1 MSWAAVHYHFEVIH
15 AHYRRM
21 EIHERDLR
29 SGILSVELVE
39 EGVSSKVVELIS
51 ERLEA
56 VPGGHKGR
64 EFIPKVIV
72 KLLFSL

>member
-1 MSWAAVHYHFEVIH
+1 
-15 AHYRRM
+15 
-21 EIHERDLR
+21 
-29 SGILSVELVE
+29 LSVELVE